1 MGLGLGYGVLG
12 IECGMLNVQY
22 SFVMLFAILGRRML
36 PRPRH
41 WHSLFLN
48 YFSKYSEER
57 TYCKIVKIIITSS

>member
-22 SFVMLFAILGRRML
+22 SFVMLFAILGRRVL

-41 WHSLFLN
+41 
-48 YFSKYSEER
+48 
-57 TYCKIVKIIITSS
+57 